1 MKSEQK
7 VKKVQTTLQME
18 AVECG
23 AASLAMIFSYH
34 GIYIPLEQLR
44 VECGVS
50 RDGSKASN
58 MLKAAEKFGLIGKGY
73 KKEPAGL
80 KNCTLPAII
89 HWNFN
94 HFVVL
99 EGFKNDKVYLNDP
112 ACGRKVISEEE
123 FDQSFTGVVLTFT
136 KSPDFKKTGN
146 RENIFF
152 SILKLLKGSY
162 STLFFIFLAGIT
174 LVVPGII
181 IPVFSRI
188 FIDEVLL
195 RNVSSWIMPLLTGM
209 FITATLRALLTFFQK
224 KILVKFQTKIAIS
237 GSAKFMWK
245 LLHLP
250 AAFFSQRYAGEIV
263 DRIEANDTIAN
274 NISGTLT
281 ESLIDL
287 LMIVFYLIL
296 LILYDPLLTL
306 ICVSIAV
313 INVVFLIVT
322 DEKLKTGNQ
331 KVLQDRGKMAGIS
344 AGGLQLIETIKAGG
358 SESEFFQKWA
368 GYQAKLL
375 NSEQSLEKINALFLV
390 IPQILLSVNYAVIL
404 LFGGLR
410 VMEGVM
416 SLGTLVAYQTLMVS
430 FLSPINRMLHFA
442 VTFQELK
449 GDINRVN
456 DVINYKGYEKSDQIP
471 VTETVLNEKTYH
483 KLQGEVHINSI
494 SFGYNILEAPLIKD
508 FSMTIK
514 PSLRI
519 ALVGGSG
526 SGKSTLSKIISGLYT
541 TWSGEILFDGISREN
556 ISKYILSAS
565 ISMVDQDISMF
576 EGSIRDNITLWD
588 STIKEEDII
597 QAAKDAC
604 IHEDIMARPGGY
616 LHFVEEGG
624 RNFSGGQRQRL
635 EIARALVINPVVLIM
650 DEATSALDPLT
661 EKKIGDMIRRRGC
674 SCIII
679 AHRLS
684 TIRDCDE
691 IIVLEKGKIVQSGTH
706 EDLIQSAGAYSKLI
720 NSQ

>member
-263 DRIEANDTIAN
+263 DRIEANDTSAK